1 MHPLF
6 RGTLGH
12 KCPPVPLDDWAALSQ
27 ASLRP
32 SKGIYKLLAGWAPPQ
47 CIYCTS
53 VTFCIFWGSGGP
65 CLIAEVGAGKW
76 GASSIKYLGNGDTYL
91 LIA

>member
-32 SKGIYKLLAGWAPPQ
+32 SKGIYKLLAGWAPP
-47 CIYCTS
+47 S
-53 VTFCIFWGSGGP
+53 VYILYFCNI
-65 CLIAEVGAGKW
+65 LYI
-76 GASSIKYLGNGDTYL
+76 LGIGQPLYHSRG
-91 LIA
+91 